1 MAILGLFAFLV
12 FFRLF
17 IVINIVF
24 YGFFGGFSFLGKEQN
39 IVRGKGFH
47 IVKNDSSE

>member
-12 FFRLF
+12 FFCFF
-17 IVINIVF
+17 IVVNLVF
-24 YGFFGGFSFLGKEQN
+24 YGFLSGFSFLGKEQN